1 MAYRLSVT
9 KTLLCIDVR
18 RTCGRMTTFSGAVV
32 DCAPGAGPKG
42 RARWRK
48 ESASAMLG
56 RLSRFQYERT
66 TIYVKYKIVVD
77 FLDT

>member
-1 MAYRLSVT
+1 MSVA
-9 KTLLCIDVR
+9 KAMLCIDIL

-48 ESASAMLG
+48 ESVSAMLG
-56 RLSRFQYERT
+56 RISRVRYKEPT
-66 TIYVKYKIVVD
+66 VYLKCKIVVD
-77 FLDT
+77 FRST